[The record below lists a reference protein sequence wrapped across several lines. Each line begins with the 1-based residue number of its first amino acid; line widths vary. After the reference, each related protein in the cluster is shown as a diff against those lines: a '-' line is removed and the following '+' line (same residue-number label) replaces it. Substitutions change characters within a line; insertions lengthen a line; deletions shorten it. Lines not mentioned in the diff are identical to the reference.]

1 MTTTKKDLWRMLRNT
16 ESGLMVH
23 VIEDILNI
31 CSTDE
36 EVQSY
41 LQKVYENGGQSGAI
55 TSLIYHHECEEFV
68 KQHLTEV
75 LDIYNEAKEFLDPKE
90 EINVDKLAWM
100 AYYETVVNIIL
111 GEENIQD
118 FHM

>member
-1 MTTTKKDLWRMLRNT
+1 MTVTKKDLWRMLRNT
-16 ESGLMVH
+16 ESGLMAH
-23 VIEDILNI
+23 VIEDILDI

-75 LDIYNEAKEFLDPKE
+75 LDIYNEAKVYLDPKE
-90 EINVDKLAWM
+90 EVHVDTLAWLG
-100 AYYETVVNIIL
+100 YETMVNIIL
-111 GEENIQD
+111 SEEPIND
-118 FHM
+118 YHM

>member
-1 MTTTKKDLWRMLRNT
+1 MATTKVDLWRMRQQTSSDLFRW
-16 ESGLMVH
+16 
-23 VIEDILNI
+23 VIDDILEK

-90 EINVDKLAWM
+90 EINADKLAWM

-111 GEENIQD
+111 G
-118 FHM
+118 